1 MRFFLSI
8 LKPGTRLDIWSGV
21 LILFAVS
28 LQVLVTII
36 IGGTSLRVGSSDL
49 LLPVLGFMLLVRWKH
64 EGTPRIS
71 WRVRH
76 FSIWLLVL
84 TFWMGFALLNGRL
97 NIGQWQTW
105 AVVNKGIGWLVL
117 LGYLFAGGWTTT
129 LLDTKQRDW
138 FLWATFL
145 FGGFIFVALFII
157 HALGLP
163 VYFPVLAAY
172 EYYPR
177 FTGFFANPNAYGIF
191 MAAMAV
197 LLIPYLAAKASP
209 APVPAHFVVAIL
221 ISAVILSLSRSAW
234 LGLVLAILASGA
246 FRVIALREL
255 LRPILIVAV
264 LVSATAYGPQV
275 VGKGLDLFESV
286 TRLNFINE
294 RTRPNRLTI
303 QRNITHALV
312 GEINPG
318 VNERV
323 NSTLAA
329 FEAWRGAPIIGI
341 GIGTYLHK
349 FEAVPDYAD
358 TIHTSLLWLLTET
371 GLIGAG
377 LFLGFFLAVLLA
389 LWRGARTVGSR
400 DPFLCGCCGMLIV
413 FAGAS
418 IGTEILYQRYFWFL
432 LGLGLALPRP
442 RADHLRD

>member
-1 MRFFLSI
+1 M
-8 LKPGTRLDIWSGV
+8 DIWSGV

-28 LQVLVTII
+28 LQVLVTIN

-49 LLPVLGFMLLVRWKH
+49 LLPVLGFMLLVKWKH
-64 EGTPRIS
+64 EGTPRIA

-117 LGYLFAGGWTTT
+117 LGYLLAGGWTAA

-138 FLWATFL
+138 FLWTAFL
-145 FGGFIFVALFII
+145 FGGAIFVVLFIN

-209 APVPAHFVVAIL
+209 APIPAHFAVAIL
-221 ISAVILSLSRSAW
+221 ISAAVLSLSRSAW
-234 LGLVLAILASGA
+234 LGLVLAFLAFGA
-246 FRVIALREL
+246 FRVIGLREL
-255 LRPILIVAV
+255 LRPILIAAV
-264 LVSATAYGPQV
+264 LVSATVYGPQV
-275 VGKGLDLFESV
+275 VGKGVDLFESV
-286 TRLNFINE
+286 TRLSFIDE
-294 RTRPNRLTI
+294 RTRPNRRTI
-303 QRNITHALV
+303 QQNFGQAAI
-312 GEINPG
+312 GDINPG

-323 NSTLAA
+323 TSTLAA

-341 GIGTYLHK
+341 GIGTYFHR
-349 FEAVPDYAD
+349 FEDVPGYAD
-358 TIHTSLLWLLTET
+358 TIHNSLLWLLTET

-389 LWRGARTVGSR
+389 LWRDARAVGSG
-400 DPFLCGCCGMLIV
+400 DPFLLGCCGMLVV

-432 LGLGLALPRP
+432 LGLGLALPRS
-442 RADHLRD
+442 RASHLRDSPDR